1 MITFEQSRYSV
12 PHTLMG
18 ELVWV
23 RGTDTEVVI
32 VHVGDTGPVE
42 VTRHKLTRPGTPAI
56 TDAHFPPASVG
67 ALERVI
73 RPGNKAEV
81 EFLALGAGA
90 ARWLK
95 EAAAAGT
102 GKIRHKM
109 ERAVTLATVLGIG
122 EVDKGLGAAA
132 VHQRFTHLDLISI
145 VNTGGGAN
153 PTTGTTHT
161 VTDQGQWLSQGTGGW
176 ANFGTAPAATTDED
190 LEGAT
195 MNASTMTPALSDAA
209 IENLIVLMHTTR
221 MPHARAVVADVLAT
235 AKAQRWDPTEV
246 VRVLLEAEATGR
258 NASMLAI
265 ATNAPASRR
274 GRPSRSGTR
283 PCPASRRQQR
293 RSCKPWNGVRRREN
307 LIACGPSGTGKTLLL
322 EALGQQAEHGRPRHS
337 HAPAPDR

>member
-1 MITFEQSRYSV
+1 
-12 PHTLMG
+12 
-18 ELVWV
+18 
-23 RGTDTEVVI
+23 
-32 VHVGDTGPVE
+32 
-42 VTRHKLTRPGTPAI
+42 
-56 TDAHFPPASVG
+56 
-67 ALERVI
+67 
-73 RPGNKAEV
+73 
-81 EFLALGAGA
+81 
-90 ARWLK
+90 
-95 EAAAAGT
+95 
-102 GKIRHKM
+102 M
-109 ERAVTLATVLGIG
+109 ERAVTLAKVLGID

-132 VHQRFTHLDLISI
+132 VHQRFTHEDLISI

-265 ATNAPASRR
+265 RHKRAGFP
-274 GRPSRSGTR
+274 
-283 PCPASRRQQR
+283 
-293 RSCKPWNGVRRREN
+293 
-307 LIACGPSGTGKTLLL
+307 TGKTFEVWD
-322 EALGQQAEHGRPRHS
+322 EALS
-337 HAPAPDR
+337 SLPAATTSFLQTLEWGAAA